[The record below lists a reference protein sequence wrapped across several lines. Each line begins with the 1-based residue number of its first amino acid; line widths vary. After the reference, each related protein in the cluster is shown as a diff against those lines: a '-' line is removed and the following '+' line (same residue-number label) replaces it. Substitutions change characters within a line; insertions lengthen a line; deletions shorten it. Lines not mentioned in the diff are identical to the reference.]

1 MALPLTRGSSASPA
15 ASGAAAPAAA
25 ASPAAPAAAR
35 AASPRPAPSLLAR
48 LGAVA
53 GPRAAEV
60 AGKLGELEAWVGRD
74 LGDFEEEL
82 ATLQRGDSAVE
93 KSAHHLLDLGG
104 KRVRPL
110 CVVMAARAGAGF
122 GPAARQ
128 LAVAVELVHSATL
141 LHDDVVDLGD
151 TRRGAPTARVV
162 YGNAAS
168 IFAGDW
174 LLVEALR
181 RIRQAGLPGLLDEML
196 AVIEE
201 MILAESV
208 QLESRGRINTA
219 LDDYFRVVEGK
230 TASLFRWAMLA
241 GATAGGLAPEACRA
255 LERYGHHLG
264 VAFQAVDDLLD
275 IGGDASVTGKALF
288 ADLREGKMTYPL
300 IRALERDAGLLPVLQ
315 ECAALPPE
323 RPLPAP
329 AIERVLD
336 SLVRTEALE
345 DCRALARRH
354 AGEATR
360 AIAALEAGPGKDALV
375 LVAEL
380 TARREK

>member
-1 MALPLTRGSSASPA
+1 MPLLQTADSSP
-15 ASGAAAPAAA
+15 APAAGA
-25 ASPAAPAAAR
+25 ASAPARTGAR
-35 AASPRPAPSLLAR
+35 APAPSLLGR
-48 LGAVA
+48 LGQVV
-53 GPRAAEV
+53 GPRAQDMADR
-60 AGKLGELEAWVGRD
+60 LRELEAWVARD
-74 LGDFEEEL
+74 LVGFEEEL

-93 KSAHHLLDLGG
+93 RSAHHLLDLGG

-110 CVVMAARAGAGF
+110 CVVLAARAGDGF
-122 GPAARQ
+122 GAAARQ

-151 TRRGAPTARVV
+151 TRRGATTARVV

-181 RIRQAGLPGLLDEML
+181 RIRLARVPGLLDAML

-208 QLESRGRINTA
+208 QLENRGQVNTE
-219 LDDYFRVVEGK
+219 LGDYFRVVEGK

-241 GATAGGLAPEACRA
+241 GASAGGLPPDTCAA

-275 IGGDASVTGKALF
+275 IDGDAAVTGKALF
-288 ADLREGKMTYPL
+288 TDLREGKMTYPL
-300 IRALERDAGLLPVLQ
+300 IRALERDAELLPVLA
-315 ECAALPPE
+315 ECAGLPPDE
-323 RPLPAP
+323 PLPDAS
-329 AIERVLD
+329 IRRVL
-336 SLVRTEALE
+336 EALVATGALD

-354 AGEATR
+354 ADEAAR
-360 AIAALEAGPGKDALV
+360 AVAILPAGPGKDALV
-375 LVAEL
+375 MVAEM
-380 TARREK
+380 TSQREK